1 MAVVV
6 KDVKNFPQD
15 APTELLFDK
24 NKDFIEK
31 YGKKDEE
38 TYYEFVM
45 AEFLRIN
52 GVYWSKTA
60 LYLLGDTKISDAKT
74 LETKEVHNIHTVVYK
89 NVSSFCG
96 FTIFSLFKLQIMDF
110 LESCK
115 CDINGGY
122 GPANRHDSHLLYTLS
137 AIQIAAERNTM
148 DQLDTKRIVDYIK
161 SLQQEDGSFIG
172 R

>member
-1 MAVVV
+1 
-6 KDVKNFPQD
+6 
-15 APTELLFDK
+15 
-24 NKDFIEK
+24 
-31 YGKKDEE
+31 
-38 TYYEFVM
+38 
-45 AEFLRIN
+45 
-52 GVYWSKTA
+52 
-60 LYLLGDTKISDAKT
+60 
-74 LETKEVHNIHTVVYK
+74 
-89 NVSSFCG
+89 
-96 FTIFSLFKLQIMDF
+96 MDF